1 MLMAK
6 ELLVDRRAFLTGVGG
21 ALALSSTAAMAKPI
35 LGDDGIY
42 TQDWYLQSFLDFSS
56 DLKDAVAAK
65 KHFAVQWGERGCWA
79 CKRLHT
85 VYFTDPKIESF
96 VRTHFNV
103 VVLDLYGAR
112 EVTDVF
118 GTRMR
123 EKALAAHYGI
133 RTTPAFQFFEMRD
146 GKPAEVARMPGL
158 LAEPKFFAMF
168 QYVASGAYE
177 QVSFE
182 QWLAR
187 PTNGKS

>member
-1 MLMAK
+1 MPK
-6 ELLVDRRAFLTGVGG
+6 GLLVDRRAFLTGVGG
-21 ALALSSTAAMAKPI
+21 SLALSTAAAAKPH

-42 TQDWYLQSFLDFSS
+42 TQDWYLQSFLDFPS
-56 DLKDAVAAK
+56 DLKDTVAAK
-65 KHFAVQWGERGCWA
+65 RHFAVQWSERGCWA

-85 VYFTDPKIESF
+85 VYFTNPAIESF
-96 VRTHFNV
+96 VRTHFDV
-103 VVLDLYGAR
+103 VVLDLNGAR

-118 GTRMR
+118 GAHMP

-158 LAEPKFFAMF
+158 LAEPQFLAMF
-168 QYVASGAYE
+168 QYVVSGAYAQ

-182 QWLAR
+182 QWAAQR
-187 PTNGKS
+187 TTGKS